1 MGVFVGL
8 DGTPEAV
15 LVALAPW
22 RDSLDRVAL
31 EAGPTSEWI
40 GGRLV
45 EAGVPADRKPLVMTQ
60 RPAGIGGSTGYQAYL
75 PQTLLRRNRGR
86 YGTAPGLAHSSWRR

>member
-45 EAGVPADRKPLVMTQ
+45 EAGVPADGGVEVLVSQKDVAAMRVEHYANPIAQ
-60 RPAGIGGSTGYQAYL
+60 K
-75 PQTLLRRNRGR
+75 LRRRADR
-86 YGTAPGLAHSSWRR
+86 L

>member
-40 GGRLV
+40 GGRLSK
-45 EAGVPADRKPLVMTQ
+45 R
-60 RPAGIGGSTGYQAYL
+60 AY
-75 PQTLLRRNRGR
+75 PRIANRW
-86 YGTAPGLAHSSWRR
+86 L